1 MLLPGDAST
10 LSAMRDHHF
19 NPRKL
24 DVEAFAAQA
33 ARLEGE
39 WPAHSLSRLADAAAP
54 ETPAADWPLIRWA
67 LTGEK
72 REPRRSEVQIWLH
85 LEATASVALTCQRCL
100 QPVQEA
106 LNLSRWFQFV
116 RDEDEAAALDVDSE
130 DDVLALSR
138 SFDAIELIEDE
149 LLLSLPLVPRHE
161 VCPQPLPQPVDDL
174 PASDADGE
182 EERPH
187 PFAALAALKKTGGPA
202 Q

>member
-1 MLLPGDAST
+1 
-10 LSAMRDHHF
+10 MRDHPF

-33 ARLEGE
+33 ASLEGD
-39 WPAHSLSRLADAAAP
+39 WPAHSLARLADAAAP
-54 ETPAADWPLIRWA
+54 EVPAADWPMIHWR

-72 REPRRSEVQIWLH
+72 REPQRGVVEIWLQ
-85 LEATASVALTCQRCL
+85 LRATATAALTCQRCL
-100 QPVQEA
+100 QPVQEQ
-106 LNLSRWFQFV
+106 LTLSRWFQFA
-116 RDEDEAAALDVDSE
+116 RDEDEAATLDVDSE

-161 VCPQPLPQPVDDL
+161 LCPEPLPQPV
-174 PASDADGE
+174 ADFSSADEDG
-182 EERPH
+182 RPN
-187 PFAALAALKKTGGPA
+187 PFAALAALKKGSGPA